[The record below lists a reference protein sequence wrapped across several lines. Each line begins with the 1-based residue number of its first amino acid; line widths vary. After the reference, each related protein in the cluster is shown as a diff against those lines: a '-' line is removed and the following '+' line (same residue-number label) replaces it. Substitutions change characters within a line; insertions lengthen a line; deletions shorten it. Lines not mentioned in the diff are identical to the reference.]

1 MTAELAT
8 AGMLDSHQ
16 GQAALLLARRMESG
30 DDTGAALAQMVRQ
43 LRETMTSALLSAVP
57 DEVDPVD
64 ELRARRDRHR
74 A

>member
-1 MTAELAT
+1 
-8 AGMLDSHQ
+8 MLDSHQ

-30 DDTGAALAQMVRQ
+30 DDAGAALAQMVRQ
-43 LRETMTSALLSAVP
+43 LRETMASALSSAVP

-64 ELRARRDRHR
+64 ELRARRDRRR